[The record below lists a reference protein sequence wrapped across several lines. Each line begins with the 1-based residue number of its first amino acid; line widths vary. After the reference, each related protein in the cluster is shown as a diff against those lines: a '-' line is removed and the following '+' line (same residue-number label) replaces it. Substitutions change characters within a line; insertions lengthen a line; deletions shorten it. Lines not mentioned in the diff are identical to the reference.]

1 MSDTDQP
8 TPAQRII
15 GDFSPKLVQLTDDIV
30 FGDIWARP
38 ELAARDRSLITVAA
52 LITNGSTEQL
62 RGHLARARANGLTE
76 TELKEVIIHLAF
88 YAGWPRAMSAV
99 TVAREVFAAEARRRV
114 SCAIGSEPRVGR

>member
-62 RGHLARARANGLTE
+62 RGSPGPGPGQRPDRGRAEGSHHPPGLRR
-76 TELKEVIIHLAF
+76 
-88 YAGWPRAMSAV
+88 GWPRAMSAV
-99 TVAREVFAAEARRRV
+99 TVAREVFKE
-114 SCAIGSEPRVGR
+114 